1 MHGVNILSVGEI
13 KAGLLN
19 AGLASSAGKQSDAL
33 ALGHL
38 FCQKGLGAHAWCPVG
53 CIAEGS
59 LGNGDL
65 GSERRVVEGL
75 DGSGNRRLGGRH
87 G

>member
-1 MHGVNILSVGEI
+1 MLSVGEI
-13 KAGLLN
+13 KAGLLD
-19 AGLASSAGKQSDAL
+19 AGLASSAGKQSNAL

-38 FCQKGLGAHAWCPVG
+38 FCQKGLCAHAWGSVCY
-53 CIAEGS
+53 IAEGS

-65 GSERRVVEGL
+65 GSERRIVKGL
-75 DGSGNRRLGGRH
+75 DGGGNRRLDGRH